1 MGHRGMMMREESS
14 EVTAVEGHSDMLFDA
29 ATYASEGHL
38 MDRYRNLLGPIF
50 EDVLRNVHDGFV
62 AGYKVRC
69 FREGGENYHLFRNE
83 KCASFFFLLGKLR
96 EASPPLWCVACMCAP
111 LRHVLLA
118 THTTVHTTH
127 DTTFSVSPVI
137 VFLHSSGFLLT

>member
-1 MGHRGMMMREESS
+1 MEESSQQQQRFLRRSEEPEAEDGEGGGGGGGSGESPHRRGGGGRLRDDDGGRVGHDGVMREESS

-38 MDRYRNLLGPIF
+38 MERYRNLLGPIF

-69 FREGGENYHLFRNE
+69 
-83 KCASFFFLLGKLR
+83 LR
-96 EASPPLWCVACMCAP
+96 EKGAKII
-111 LRHVLLA
+111 
-118 THTTVHTTH
+118 TN
-127 DTTFSVSPVI
+127 FI
-137 VFLHSSGFLLT
+137 